1 MTDISKSKD
10 EVTVSLEVMWQ
21 GIAGKYDARMSEIS
35 MDGCFIDSMGQ
46 ETLGETVNFRVHLPS
61 GVWASLQG
69 EVIYQEYPIGFQLRF
84 TKLTEA
90 DRRILAQVIAAHG
103 GQTVAEEVV
112 YEGDIEIQA
121 EVQAEIIDSP
131 EKTPDSAET
140 YRILVADDDAM
151 TLRMLT
157 VIIETQGF
165 KVVTALDGREA
176 FKILQ
181 QDAHF
186 CAAVFD
192 MNMPHLQGLDLIHYM
207 KNDSRLNHIPV
218 AMITAEQD
226 PKIWDES
233 IAAGANVFLPKPF
246 SPPQVQMMLRMLISK
261 AEC

>member
-1 MTDISKSKD
+1 
-10 EVTVSLEVMWQ
+10 
-21 GIAGKYDARMSEIS
+21 ARMSEIS

-46 ETLGETVNFRVHLPS
+46 ETLGETVKFKVHLPS

-69 EVIYQEYPIGFQLRF
+69 EVVAQEYPIGFQLHF
-84 TKLTEA
+84 TNLNEA

-103 GQTVAEEVV
+103 GQAVAEEIVPAEIL
-112 YEGDIEIQA
+112 YEGDIEIQPDA
-121 EVQAEIIDSP
+121 EA
-131 EKTPDSAET
+131 ARET
-140 YRILVADDDAM
+140 HRILVADDDSM

-157 VIIETQGF
+157 AIIEAQGF
-165 KVVTALDGREA
+165 KVIPASDGREA
-176 FKILQ
+176 FRILQ
-181 QDAHF
+181 QDDNF

-192 MNMPHLQGLDLIHYM
+192 MKMPHLHGLDLIHYM
-207 KNDSRLNHIPV
+207 KTDSRLTQIPI

-246 SPPQVQMMLRMLISK
+246 NPPQVQMMLRMLISK

>member
-1 MTDISKSKD
+1 MTDIPKSKD
-10 EVTVSLEVMWQ
+10 EVIVSLEVVWQ

-46 ETLGETVNFRVHLPS
+46 ETMGETVSFKVRLPS

-69 EVIYQEYPIGFQLRF
+69 KVVYQEYPIGFQLEF
-84 TKLTEA
+84 TNLTEA
-90 DRRILAQVIAAHG
+90 DRRILAQVIATHG
-103 GQTVAEEVV
+103 GQATEEVV
-112 YEGDIEIQA
+112 YEGVIEIQ
-121 EVQAEIIDSP
+121 P
-131 EKTPDSAET
+131 EGQVLLENH
-140 YRILVADDDAM
+140 RILIAEDDAM

-165 KVVTALDGREA
+165 KVIPAADGREA
-176 FKILQ
+176 FRVLQ
-181 QDAHF
+181 QDDNF
-186 CAAVFD
+186 CAAIFD
-192 MNMPHLQGLDLIHYM
+192 MKMPHMQGLDLIHYM
-207 KNDSRLNHIPV
+207 KNDNRLNHIPV